1 MTVAKIYALCFFLL
15 TEFMDWFIR
24 RSTCELLKSHSQD
37 GYSEF
42 HHLVTCIQRQAR
54 ALTDSCEYMD
64 VEMDEKSD
72 AAYSPRVLWEESQL
86 SQVGRQGTDRR
97 IAAQNTITRRLI
109 WEIQQDAEERARI
122 RQQRDQLLTEM
133 LRAVNDQIRPVND
146 RSSGIVCMTT
156 AAPDL
161 GMWCC
166 RIALSRCANVELILG
181 ISAFE
186 WSRVSKRRLAR
197 LELQNASKHLEAFFD
212 NDDQI
217 ADLDPNVHVAV
228 ESSVCTVLQTWATNP
243 HSQALAV
250 GGSPSNV
257 YPSPVALISACYT
270 SFARRAG
277 LPVIAHFCTLPIKEV
292 KGLTLQQ
299 QGLIA
304 LTYSLIRQL
313 VDCLPTVVDS
323 DSLLDLSAE
332 RFRQLDGTIT
342 SWKAA
347 LALVDTLLHF
357 VPPLL
362 VCVIDGID
370 AIHDASTDAAI
381 RDLVRVLL
389 THTRH
394 QPQPANSECSSP
406 TFLFKVLFTMT
417 GRPSALEE
425 TMSENQL
432 ILSQPTHST
441 ESTPSDP
448 VRPSDLGVV
457 MMNA

>member
-1 MTVAKIYALCFFLL
+1 M
-15 TEFMDWFIR
+15 
-24 RSTCELLKSHSQD
+24 
-37 GYSEF
+37 
-42 HHLVTCIQRQAR
+42 
-54 ALTDSCEYMD
+54 
-64 VEMDEKSD
+64 
-72 AAYSPRVLWEESQL
+72 
-86 SQVGRQGTDRR
+86 
-97 IAAQNTITRRLI
+97 
-109 WEIQQDAEERARI
+109 
-122 RQQRDQLLTEM
+122 
-133 LRAVNDQIRPVND
+133 
-146 RSSGIVCMTT
+146 
-156 AAPDL
+156 
-161 GMWCC
+161 
-166 RIALSRCANVELILG
+166 ELILA

-217 ADLDPNVHVAV
+217 ADLDPNVQVAV
-228 ESSVCTVLQTWATNP
+228 ESSVFTTLQTWVTNP
-243 HSQALAV
+243 RSQALAV

-257 YPSPVALISACYT
+257 NPSPGALISACYT

-277 LPVIAHFCTLPIKEV
+277 LPVIAHFCTLPNKEV
-292 KGLTLQQ
+292 NGLTLQQ

-313 VDCLPTVVDS
+313 IDCLPTVVDS

-362 VCVIDGID
+362 ACVIDGID

-394 QPQPANSECSSP
+394 QPQPPNSECSSP

-432 ILSQPTHST
+432 ILSQPTHSS
-441 ESTPSDP
+441 EPTPSDP
-448 VRPSDLGVV
+448 VLPSDMGVV